1 MTDNP
6 HYVTPEE
13 AKEIGCVMSMARD
26 NPSLVYQ
33 TCLGPKCMAWRWASA
48 SGKIWFWAATNL
60 DPEPRENWIPIE
72 RFEVNGRQAGKF
84 KEAPTHGYCGMVQS

>member
-6 HYVTPEE
+6 HYVTHEE

-26 NPSLVYQ
+26 NPSIVYQ
-33 TCLGPKCMAWRWASA
+33 TCLGPNCMAWRWTSA
-48 SGKIWFWAATNL
+48 SGKIWFWAATER

-84 KEAPTHGYCGMVQS
+84 KEAPTHGYCGMVRT

>member
-6 HYVTPEE
+6 HYMTPKE
-13 AKEIGCVMSMARD
+13 ANSKLCLNGMAYD
-26 NPSLVYQ
+26 G
-33 TCLGPKCMAWRWASA
+33 TCWCDGPKCMAWRWTSA

-84 KEAPTHGYCGMVQS
+84 KEAPTYGYCGMVR

>member
-13 AKEIGCVMSMARD
+13 ANNKKCQMAMSREIARWCD
-26 NPSLVYQ
+26 
-33 TCLGPKCMAWRWASA
+33 GPKCMAWRWTSA

-84 KEAPTHGYCGMVQS
+84 REAPTHGYCGMVRP

>member
-13 AKEIGCVMSMARD
+13 ANSKLCPNGMAYD
-26 NPSLVYQ
+26 G
-33 TCLGPKCMAWRWASA
+33 TCWCAGPNCMAWRWASA

-84 KEAPTHGYCGMVQS
+84 REAPTHGYCGMVQS

>member
-1 MTDNP
+1 MTTTQSMTDNP

-13 AKEIGCVMSMARD
+13 AYEKLCPQREMQRMWCD
-26 NPSLVYQ
+26 
-33 TCLGPKCMAWRWASA
+33 GPKCMAWRWGSA

-84 KEAPTHGYCGMVQS
+84 REAPTHGYCGMVQS

>member
-6 HYVTPEE
+6 HYVTLKE
-13 AKEIGCVMSMARD
+13 ADSKLCPNGMAYD
-26 NPSLVYQ
+26 G
-33 TCLGPKCMAWRWASA
+33 TCWCAGPKCMAWRWASA

-60 DPEPRENWIPIE
+60 DPEPRKNWIPIE